1 MDNTEIIDFLKD
13 AVQRCE
19 LQEEH
24 IERQMEELQKARLQ
38 IVRAEGYYITLLSIL
53 GVDYDVFEKDLE
65 KN

>member
-13 AVQRCE
+13 AIQRCN

-24 IERQMEELQKARLQ
+24 IGKQIEELQKARIQ
-38 IVRAEGYYITLLSIL
+38 IIKARGFYTQTLILL
-53 GVDYDVFEKDLE
+53 GVDFDEKDLE